1 VQTYPVLESRELAQR
16 LGLLRKAHNR
26 LTLTKAA
33 TRARTDVNALWRL
46 VTGGLPLGLTTR
58 GPEVRASLD
67 AGLLLL
73 IGVAA
78 GAPRAERTELVA
90 ECLDIL
96 GWRAGPF
103 AALSDRDVQELLSPT
118 QAVLEHVGAIPRKA
132 HRDPAADGPPDAAGA
147 AFAQATLGL

>member
-1 VQTYPVLESRELAQR
+1 MLESRELAQR

-73 IGVAA
+73 VGVAA
-78 GAPRAERTELVA
+78 GEARAERTELVA
-90 ECLDIL
+90 EGLDVL
-96 GWRAGPF
+96 GWRAGAF

-118 QAVLEHVGAIPRKA
+118 QAVLVHVGAIPRKA
-132 HRDPAADGPPDAAGA
+132 HRDPAADDPPDGAGA
-147 AFAQATLGL
+147 AFAKATLGL

>member
-1 VQTYPVLESRELAQR
+1 MLESRELAQR

-26 LTLTKAA
+26 LTMTKAA

-58 GPEVRASLD
+58 GPEVRAGLD

-103 AALSDRDVQELLSPT
+103 AALSDREVQELLSPT

-132 HRDPAADGPPDAAGA
+132 YRDPAADGPPDAAAA